1 MRALDLFS
9 GIGGFA
15 LAGEWVGI
23 RTVAFCEIDPYCRR
37 ILSRH
42 WPDVPIYEDIR
53 ELTRER
59 MEQDGVMQDGA
70 IDIVWGGFPC
80 QPFSVAGK
88 RRGKMD
94 DRNLWPEM
102 ARIVSEVRPDWVVG
116 ENVVGITN
124 LALDD
129 ILFDLESLNYTCRTF
144 IIPACAVGAPHRRDR
159 VFIVAY
165 SSRQLPHGS
174 GEAGRGRTESPN
186 GGQNVADTIH
196 SGIQRR
202 SEIRNSQGERS
213 RDHQHPER
221 RSESHSREN
230 SAAQSGM
237 GGGIARLSDWLDRTR
252 WPAAFGEEQ
261 YDWEPPR
268 VAGGKKNRVARLKA
282 LGNAVVPHQVAP
294 ILMAIKEIHD
304 GMME

>member
-15 LAGEWVGI
+15 LAAEWAGI
-23 RTVAFCEIDPYCRR
+23 KTVAFCEIDPYCQRVLR
-37 ILSRH
+37 RH
-42 WPDVPIYEDIR
+42 WPEVPIYDDIR
-53 ELTRER
+53 TLTKQRLID
-59 MEQDGVMQDGA
+59 DGVIGDG
-70 IDIVWGGFPC
+70 IDIVVGGFPC

-88 RRGKMD
+88 RRGKAD

-102 ARIVSEVRPDWVVG
+102 ARIVSELRPAWVVG
-116 ENVVGITN
+116 ENVTGIVR

-129 ILFDLESLNYTCRTF
+129 VLSDLEGLGYACRTF
-144 IIPACAVGAPHRRDR
+144 VIPACAVGAPHRRDR

-213 RDHQHPER
+213 R
-221 RSESHSREN
+221 
-230 SAAQSGM
+230 
-237 GGGIARLSDWLDRTR
+237 
-252 WPAAFGEEQ
+252 
-261 YDWEPPR
+261 
-268 VAGGKKNRVARLKA
+268 
-282 LGNAVVPHQVAP
+282 
-294 ILMAIKEIHD
+294 
-304 GMME
+304 